1 MLEFRTPNP
10 PVIPPPVKPPLI
22 LGDCGITAGSGID
35 GDGET
40 DRRTDGV
47 VEPKDDRLL
56 CEVGGGFMGNAN
68 EFGVPGA
75 EGIGDPIAAAAPSLT
90 N

>member
-1 MLEFRTPNP
+1 MLEFRTPSP
-10 PVIPPPVKPPLI
+10 PAIPPPFKPPLI

-47 VEPKDDRLL
+47 VEPKDDLL
-56 CEVGGGFMGNAN
+56 LWEVGGGFIGNAK

-75 EGIGDPIAAAAPSLT
+75 EGIGDPIVAATASLT